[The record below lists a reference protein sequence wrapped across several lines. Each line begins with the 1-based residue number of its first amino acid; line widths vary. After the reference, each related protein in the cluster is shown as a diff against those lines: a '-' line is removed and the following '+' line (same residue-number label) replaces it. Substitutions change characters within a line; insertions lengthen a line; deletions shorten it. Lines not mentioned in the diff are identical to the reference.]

1 MELWHVCTVG
11 LKCLSTNQK
20 NLAIQLL
27 ACPQILWKP
36 SFSDSHIALHSRHPG
51 SLRAL
56 LQDKG
61 HPPVCHPDFHCY
73 YFFPREVWWAVTFF
87 VSAWKIG
94 CHKDKLHPSVHPS
107 VHPSIHPSIHLD
119 KILQCTLEESQPWVF
134 FCLGHPPILDSV
146 GVSPLWV
153 KTCF

>member
-1 MELWHVCTVG
+1 MINVRNIKLHIYPYKSYMELWYVCTVG

-27 ACPQILWKP
+27 ACPQIPWKP

-61 HPPVCHPDFHCY
+61 HPPVYHPGFHCY
-73 YFFPREVWWAVTFF
+73 YFFSQGGLVGGDVF

-94 CHKDKLHPSVHPS
+94 CHKDKLHPSVHP
-107 VHPSIHPSIHLD
+107 PIHPSIHTS
-119 KILQCTLEESQPWVF
+119 I
-134 FCLGHPPILDSV
+134 
-146 GVSPLWV
+146 
-153 KTCF
+153 